1 MQNFTTSTSRLNSA
15 CTSGTG
21 WNCTPPSKKDVFW
34 GFLGVHTAYS
44 AIRSFFDLLVCWLF
58 ESQEWGTGPDQAYHG
73 AQQHCREVQP
83 EVLPSDLDPFCGP
96 SIWQEQHHSIGLRP
110 QMPTTKKDTPRYPKS
125 NVLWRWTIQKQ
136 WDWEIK
142 VWQTEMQTGWN
153 ECLK

>member
-34 GFLGVHTAYS
+34 GFLGVHMAYS
-44 AIRSFFDLLVCWLF
+44 AMWSFFDLLVCWLF
-58 ESQEWGTGPDQAYHG
+58 ESREWGTRPDQAYHG

-110 QMPTTKKDTPRYPKS
+110 QMPKD
-125 NVLWRWTIQKQ
+125 IQNLMCFGDGPSKAWVEQWEQ